1 MSATEPQTRWGLRG
15 EPLIMAAGQP
25 LQRLKNQASQ
35 TAEELHSSPRLP
47 TLPGHQ
53 GTPESPQ
60 GRGDVQQGKERPGDC
75 DGLFL
80 ALHVEQAPVPEQTDP
95 PTSCQAGG
103 WRP

>member
-1 MSATEPQTRWGLRG
+1 
-15 EPLIMAAGQP
+15 MAAGQP